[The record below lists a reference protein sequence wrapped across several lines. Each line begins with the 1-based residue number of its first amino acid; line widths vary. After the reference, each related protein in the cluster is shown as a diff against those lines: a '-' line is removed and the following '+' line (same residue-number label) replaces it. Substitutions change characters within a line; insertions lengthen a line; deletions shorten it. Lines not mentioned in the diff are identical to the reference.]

1 MQLNN
6 QIEQDATISEELEEL
21 NTSGT
26 KLIKDMTIVPIENSL
41 LYIEPVYQVMLNESE
56 IPVLKKVIVASGNTV
71 TIGDDLNSALSNFFN
86 DEYAVDLEIVNTDNI
101 YELIDSVIK
110 ANNNLKQSVSS
121 SDFEMIGKDIS
132 SLQTLINQ
140 LETARNNQL
149 EEEEEANNESSGLF
163 GDDEN
168 TVENI
173 LDENILQN
181 NANISNS
188 LVNNY

>member
-1 MQLNN
+1 
-6 QIEQDATISEELEEL
+6 
-21 NTSGT
+21 
-26 KLIKDMTIVPIENSL
+26 
-41 LYIEPVYQVMLNESE
+41 MLNESE

-86 DEYAVDLEIVNTDNI
+86 DEYAVDLEIVNTDDI

-163 GDDEN
+163 GNDEN

>member
-1 MQLNN
+1 MYKEGQNMDNINQDFSQLMS
-6 QIEQDATISEELEEL
+6 Q
-21 NTSGT
+21 
-26 KLIKDMTIVPIENSL
+26 KDFHKSDKYFDLLMTILHIYNLRFEE
-41 LYIEPVYQVMLNESE
+41 IKSE
-56 IPVLKKVIVASGNTV
+56 LPKRKFLARKK
-71 TIGDDLNSALSNFFN
+71 
-86 DEYAVDLEIVNTDNI
+86 
-101 YELIDSVIK
+101 
-110 ANNNLKQSVSS
+110 S

-163 GDDEN
+163 GNDEN